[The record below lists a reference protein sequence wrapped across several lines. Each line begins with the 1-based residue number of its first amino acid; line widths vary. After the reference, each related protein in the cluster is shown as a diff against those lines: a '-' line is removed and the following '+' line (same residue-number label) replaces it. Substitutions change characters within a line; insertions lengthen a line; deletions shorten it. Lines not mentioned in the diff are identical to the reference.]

1 MHVSAYPFPGALME
15 KQYHNRTVVVVDVLR
30 ATTCMVEALQNG
42 ANQVIPAR
50 DPGEAMAFA
59 GHLGRKESLLTGE
72 RGGLRMP
79 DFDLGNS
86 PLEFT
91 AQVVKNKAVVISTTN
106 GTAAIHAARNASR
119 LYIGCMR
126 NRTAVARAAANDG
139 QDITLLC
146 AGTEGECSA
155 DDMVAAGAILH
166 AILGEAGDEITFND
180 FARVCMLT
188 YTAWKKG
195 EADLTVTTHYS
206 RLKDLGF
213 DADLTFCFEEDQT
226 GVVPRYENGSIRAV

>member
-1 MHVSAYPFPGALME
+1 MQVLAYPFPGALME
-15 KQYHNRTVVVVDVLR
+15 KQYHNKTVIVVDVLR

-42 ANQVIPAR
+42 ASQVIPAR

-86 PLEFT
+86 PLEFKP
-91 AQVVKNKAVVISTTN
+91 QVVKNKTVVISTTN
-106 GTAAIHAARNASR
+106 GTAAIHAARNASK
-119 LYIGCMR
+119 LFIGCMR
-126 NRTAVARAAANDG
+126 NRTAAARAAVKAG

-146 AGTEGECSA
+146 AGTVGECSA
-155 DDMVAAGAILH
+155 DDMVGAGAILQ
-166 AILGEAGDEITFND
+166 AICSEIEDITLND
-180 FARVCMLT
+180 FARICMLT

-195 EADLTVTTHYS
+195 EADLSVTTHYN
-206 RLKDLGF
+206 RLHELGF
-213 DADLTFCFEEDQT
+213 DEDLAFCFEEDQT
-226 GVVPRYENGSIRAV
+226 GIVPKYENGSIRPL

>member
-1 MHVSAYPFPGALME
+1 ME
-15 KQYHNRTVVVVDVLR
+15 KQYHNRTVIVVDVLR
-30 ATTCMVEALQNG
+30 ATTCMVEALKNG
-42 ANQVIPAR
+42 ASQVIPAR

-91 AQVVKNKAVVISTTN
+91 PQVVKNKTVVISTTN
-106 GTAAIHAARNASR
+106 GTAAIHAARNAAHVY
-119 LYIGCMR
+119 LGCMR
-126 NRTAVARAAANDG
+126 NRTAVARAAAKHG
-139 QDITLLC
+139 QDITVLC

-166 AILGEAGDEITFND
+166 AISGGEESGLTFND
-180 FARVCMLT
+180 FARICMLT

-195 EADLTVTTHYS
+195 ETDLAVTTHYS

-213 DADLTFCFEEDQT
+213 EEDLSFCFEEDQT
-226 GVVPRYENGSIRAV
+226 GVVPRYENGSIRAIP

>member
-1 MHVSAYPFPGALME
+1 MHVSAYPFPGAIME
-15 KQYHNRTVVVVDVLR
+15 KQYHNRTVIVVDVLR

-91 AQVVKNKAVVISTTN
+91 MHVVKNKAVVISTTN
-106 GTAAIHAARNASR
+106 GTTAIHAARNASK

-126 NRTAVARAAANDG
+126 NRTAVARAALKDG
-139 QDITLLC
+139 QDITVLC

-155 DDMVAAGAILH
+155 DDMVAAGGILQAICSEPDVEL
-166 AILGEAGDEITFND
+166 TFND
-180 FARVCMLT
+180 FARICMLT

-195 EADLTVTTHYS
+195 EFDLTVTTHYN
-206 RLKDLGF
+206 RLHDLGF
-213 DADLTFCFEEDQT
+213 DADLAFCFLEDQT
-226 GVVPRYENGSIRAV
+226 GIVPKYENGSIRAT